1 VKWVEK
7 FFILNHV
14 KLSEILKLNP
24 FFVVVVIVPLVNS
37 YKSIFVLL
45 LALILQSIFVLFLVH
60 GSVDDLGR

>member
-24 FFVVVVIVPLVNS
+24 FFVVVVIVPLVNF

-60 GSVDDLGR
+60 GSVDNLGR

>member
-24 FFVVVVIVPLVNS
+24 FFVVVIVPLVNS